1 MRRRDLLRRTA
12 TASTL
17 AIGGAGLASASTDG
31 PTHVKWEFPDGS
43 EEAIPIEEFDRRSD
57 TPDVEDL
64 SLDETP
70 PGEECCTCVTGGDPC
85 VPCIVLPRC

>member
-12 TASTL
+12 TASVL
-17 AIGGAGLASASTDG
+17 AAGGAGLASASTDG

-43 EEAIPIEEFDRRSD
+43 EEAIPIGEFDRRSD

-64 SLDETP
+64 SWDDESTD
-70 PGEECCTCVTGGDPC
+70 EECCYCVDGGVPC
-85 VPCIVLPRC
+85 TPCIVLPRC